1 MAAGTSSGG
10 VTKKLSTY
18 TTAVMSYTIVDNPGS
33 TTYTINSVKLT
44 SSRSGGI
51 PSTWS
56 CSYWAG
62 RSNASSTSG
71 NAGSGSGVSAAY
83 SAVFT
88 ERRNTAANAYPGQ
101 VSAIDNYLL
110 AKGATTYTRTINY
123 SFTVNKTHSAQSLP
137 KFTLDFYFRG
147 SNSNSSLYYWTEA
160 ISRTVPAK
168 DRYTISYNING
179 GSGTTPANQTKW
191 YGEALTLT
199 TFVPTKAGYNFGGWK
214 ATNNTVYQKGGS
226 YTANAA
232 TTLTAVWNPK
242 PPSLTI
248 SNAYRIAA
256 TTSSSYSLD
265 EEDEGTDCVVVADYM
280 WSKALS
286 DPTVTISSTMTD
298 GSGTSKTVTFS
309 EHASITGNDT
319 ADMYGGQIA
328 FHSVAASLET
338 DARYTGTITIND
350 GTNPALTVS
359 FTIQEAFFTVDWRD
373 GGHGMGIGGPA
384 IGDGLYVYSDP
395 IVMHNTITNKVAD
408 NGSIMYIE
416 AAQGKAALY
425 VPKKAD
431 AMSNVVA
438 ALTLETAGGGAWF
451 VYNHNDESL
460 KLCYIGGADRTA
472 GNNAPILPIVIST
485 DGTVTHRGDINTTSV
500 SGVFTAG
507 SGITVA
513 VFRFC
518 QRGNV
523 AAFYIG
529 ASKSTATAANTI
541 IKVGTI
547 AAGRRPPFECAGP
560 GTSGV
565 GDCWIDET
573 GAVKFRSTS
582 QIAANVRFYARVT
595 YPVV

>member
-1 MAAGTSSGG
+1 MAAGTSTGG

-18 TTAVMSYTIVDNPGS
+18 TTAVLSYTIVDNPGS
-33 TTYTINSVKLT
+33 TTYTINSIKLT
-44 SSRSGGI
+44 SSRSGGT
-51 PSTWS
+51 PSAWS

-62 RSNASSTSG
+62 RSNASSASG
-71 NAGSGSGVSAAY
+71 KADSSIAILNANSAFSTRQAAAASAY
-83 SAVFT
+83 S
-88 ERRNTAANAYPGQ
+88 GQ
-101 VSAIDNYLL
+101 VSAIANYTI
-110 AKGATTYTRTINY
+110 AKGSTTNTRTINY
-123 SFTVNKTHSAQSLP
+123 SFTVNKTHSNQSLP
-137 KFTLDFYFRG
+137 KFTLDFNFIG
-147 SNSNSSLYYWTEA
+147 SNSDSNLYYWTEA
-160 ISRTVPAK
+160 IARTVPAK
-168 DRYTISYNING
+168 DSYTISYNLNG
-179 GSGTTPANQTKW
+179 GTGTTPANQTKW
-191 YGEALTLT
+191 YGETLTLT

-248 SNAYRIAA
+248 SDAYRIAA

-265 EEDEGTDCVVVADYM
+265 EEDEGTDCVVVADYR

-286 DPTVTISSTMTD
+286 DPTVTVSSTMTD
-298 GSGTSKTVTFS
+298 GNGTSKTVTFA
-309 EHASITGNDT
+309 EHTATPGDDT
-319 ADMYGGQIA
+319 ADMYAGQIA
-328 FHSVAASLET
+328 VHSVAANFGT

-350 GTNPALTVS
+350 GTNPALTVH
-359 FTIQEAFFTVDWRD
+359 FTIREAFFTVDWRD

-384 IGDGLYVYSDP
+384 VADGLYVYSDP
-395 IVMHNTITNKVAD
+395 ISMRNTITSGVSDYGA
-408 NGSIMYIE
+408 IQYIA

-425 VPKKAD
+425 VPKKTN

-451 VYNHNDESL
+451 IYNYNDESL
-460 KLCYIGGADRTA
+460 KICYIGGADRAA
-472 GNNAPILPIVIST
+472 GNNTPTHPIAISS
-485 DGTVTHRGDINTTSV
+485 DGRVTHKGDINTTSV

-507 SGITVA
+507 SGISVA

-518 QRGNV
+518 QRGGV

-529 ASKSTATAANTI
+529 ASKSTATAANTVI
-541 IKVGTI
+541 TVGTI

-560 GTSGV
+560 GTSGI
-565 GDCWIDET
+565 GDAYINDQ
-573 GAVKFRSTS
+573 GVVSFRSTS
-582 QIAANVRFYARVT
+582 QIAANARFYARVT